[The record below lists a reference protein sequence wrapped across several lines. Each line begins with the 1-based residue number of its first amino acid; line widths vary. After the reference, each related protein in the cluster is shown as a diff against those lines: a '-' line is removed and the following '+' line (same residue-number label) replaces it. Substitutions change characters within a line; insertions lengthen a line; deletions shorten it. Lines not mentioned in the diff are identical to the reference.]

1 MILKMSFEQI
11 MERMLSR
18 IPNSFDKREGSI
30 IWDALAPAALE
41 LESVYFA
48 FDGMLQET
56 FAKTASREFLK
67 LRALER
73 GMKPN
78 KATKSILKVRFNAT
92 VPNEISVPNETRFKI
107 NNIIFKVIEKIESNE
122 NEYKLECE
130 SEGVIG
136 NIINGDLIQID
147 YVKNL
152 DIKKSE
158 ILEILI
164 HGKDEEDTESFRKRY
179 LESFRE
185 QRFGGNIKDYTDKTL
200 EIAGVGAVKV
210 TPIWNGGG
218 TVLLTILNS
227 DYGKANDEL
236 IRKVQEIIDPTK
248 EQKGVGLAPIG
259 HQVTVKT
266 AEVVDVEI
274 KVNIVFT
281 GKTNFEEK
289 KLQIEDVIN
298 QYFRELKSNWQNEKI
313 VIRASYLIY
322 RLFSI
327 SNVEDV
333 VEIKINDKDKL
344 TLEEYQIPVLKEVIK
359 IDN

>member
-1 MILKMSFEQI
+1 MILKMTFEQI
-11 MERMLSR
+11 MERMLNR
-18 IPNSFDKREGSI
+18 IPNSFDKREGSV

-48 FDGMLQET
+48 FEGMLQET

-78 KATKSILKVRFNAT
+78 KATKAILKVKFNT
-92 VPNEISVPNETRFKI
+92 KVQLETRFKI
-107 NNIIFKVIEKIESNE
+107 NNIIFKVIENTNPSE

-130 SEGVIG
+130 SEGVVG
-136 NIINGDLIQID
+136 NITNGDLVQID

-158 ILEILI
+158 ILEIFA

-179 LESFRE
+179 LESFEE
-185 QRFGGNIKDYTDKTL
+185 QRFGGNIRDYTDKIL
-200 EIAGVGAVKV
+200 GISGVGAVKV
-210 TPIWNGGG
+210 TPIHNGGG

-227 DYGKANDEL
+227 DYGKANKEL
-236 IRKVQEIIDPTK
+236 INKVQEIIDPTE
-248 EQKGVGLAPIG
+248 EQKGLGLAPIG

-266 AEVVDVEI
+266 AETVDIEI
-274 KVNIVFT
+274 KINISFI
-281 GKTNFEEK
+281 GDTNFETK
-289 KLQIEDVIN
+289 KGQIEDVIN
-298 QYFRELKSNWQNEKI
+298 QYFKELKLNWQNEKI
-313 VIRASYLIY
+313 VIKPAYLIY

-327 SNVEDV
+327 SNIKDIG
-333 VEIKINDKDKL
+333 EIQINGKSNNL
-344 TLEEYQIPVLKEVIK
+344 TLGDFEIPNLKGVEK
-359 IDN
+359 IED